1 LLFLVADLVMER
13 RGGAIEPR
21 PPMAQSGL
29 ISALFFVGAIAM
41 AGMPPLSGFI
51 GKLLVLDATR
61 YAPDAYTAWA
71 VILIG
76 SFVTIVGL
84 ARAGS
89 LIFWKSHDAGNAL
102 DGGPSNGTTGTAPEP
117 QPGLAF
123 TAVFS
128 VVAGLI
134 LLTLFAGPALEY
146 TNKTAEQL
154 FTPERYISA
163 VLGVE
168 E

>member
-1 LLFLVADLVMER
+1 M
-13 RGGAIEPR
+13 P
-21 PPMAQSGL
+21 QSGL

-51 GKLLVLDATR
+51 GKLLVLDAAR
-61 YAPDAYTAWA
+61 DASNANAIWF
-71 VILIG
+71 VILVG

-89 LIFWKSHDAGNAL
+89 LIFWKSHDAQYAEETEPTEL
-102 DGGPSNGTTGTAPEP
+102 EETDVQPATEP

-123 TAVFS
+123 TAIFGA
-128 VVAGLI
+128 VAGLI

-146 TNKTAEQL
+146 TSKTAEQL

-163 VLGVE
+163 VLGGE